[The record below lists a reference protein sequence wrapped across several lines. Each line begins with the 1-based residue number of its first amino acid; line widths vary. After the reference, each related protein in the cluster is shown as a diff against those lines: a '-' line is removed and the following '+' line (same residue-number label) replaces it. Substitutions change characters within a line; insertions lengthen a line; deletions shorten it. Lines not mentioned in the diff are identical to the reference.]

1 MVYDCLILGGG
12 PAGLS
17 AAVQCGALGLSALLI
32 GNPSGQNPLGRAER
46 VENYLG
52 LPGLTGGEL
61 LDAFQRHAA
70 ERGVQTVTGRAIAAM
85 AYGGVF
91 ALTVGSEVY
100 QGESVILATGV
111 ARGRTFPGEARLLG
125 RGVSYCAVCDGM
137 LYRGREV
144 AVVGLA
150 PDAAAEAAFLAG
162 LGCRVTFLAPER
174 PADLSPAIPYKKAE
188 RLEILGEDRVAA
200 VGTEGGQ
207 IPCQGVFLLRETVA
221 PAALFPGLA
230 LEGGYLRVDR
240 DLATSLPGVY
250 ACGDCAGP
258 PLQIA
263 KAVGEGQR
271 AAHSVKNW
279 LERQRNSK
287 K

>member
-32 GNPSGQNPLGRAER
+32 GNPRSQNPLGRAER

-144 AVVGLA
+144 VVMGLA

-162 LGCRVTFLAPER
+162 LGCQVTFLAPER
-174 PADLSPAIPYKKAE
+174 PADLSPAIPYKKVE
-188 RLEILGEDRVAA
+188 RLEILGEDRVTA

-221 PAALFPGLA
+221 PAALFPGLE

-250 ACGDCAGP
+250 ACGDCTGP